1 MQFQV
6 PQFIETE
13 DKIVGPFSIRQF
25 IYACAA
31 VGVSALL
38 YFAVGG
44 VVWVIGSIIVFA
56 IAVAF
61 AFVKIEG
68 RPFLDVA
75 LAAANFYWKP
85 QIYIWQPE
93 HIRAQRKPRV
103 AELEPVKAR
112 PAAVAPA
119 RSRESLAAGRSLH
132 TTLATLQTG
141 EKPGKQSDREFL
153 EHKMESRYQIF
164 RRETGDKQAARRVD
178 YR

>member
-31 VGVSALL
+31 VGVSAVL

-44 VVWVIGSIIVFA
+44 VVWIIGSIIVFA
-56 IAVAF
+56 IAAAM

-68 RPFLDVA
+68 RPFIDIA
-75 LAAANFYWKP
+75 LAAAHFYWKP
-85 QIYIWQPE
+85 QVYIWQPE
-93 HIRAQRKPRV
+93 HPRVQQRPRV
-103 AELEPVKAR
+103 AQLEPV
-112 PAAVAPA
+112 
-119 RSRESLAAGRSLH
+119 RSRAALAVGRSLH
-132 TTLATLQTG
+132 TTLTTLQTG
-141 EKPGKQSDREFL
+141 EKPDKQSDREFL